1 MKSGTKNEEP
11 RTKNTAKPRCIDPGL
26 PASGELVG
34 FLLGF
39 SIVCA
44 ISTVV
49 LVCIT
54 IEAVQDKVATR
65 KSEQQAWEQVNTLRA
80 TVAILRSGQGMEEF

>member
-11 RTKNTAKPRCIDPGL
+11 RTKNAARMRCIDPGL

-49 LVCIT
+49 LVAIT
-54 IEAVQDKVATR
+54 TAAVRDKVASR
-65 KSEQQAWEQVNTLRA
+65 QSEQQAWEQVNTLRA
-80 TVAILRSGQGMEEF
+80 TVAVLRSGQSMEEF